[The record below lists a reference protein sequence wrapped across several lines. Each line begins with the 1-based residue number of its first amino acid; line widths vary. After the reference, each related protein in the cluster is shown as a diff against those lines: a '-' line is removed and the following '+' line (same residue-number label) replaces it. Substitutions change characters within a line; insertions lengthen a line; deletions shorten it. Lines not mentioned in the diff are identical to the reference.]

1 MSILR
6 ILLRGLIHQADP
18 VAVLYVGAE
27 PLSISSVLTHVSAG
41 KTLGVFCTPSV
52 LVLQL
57 LEPSKGLLVP

>member
-6 ILLRGLIHQADP
+6 TLLRGLIHQADP
-18 VAVLYVGAE
+18 VAVLHVGVE

-41 KTLGVFCTPSV
+41 ETLGVFCTPFV

-57 LEPSKGLLVP
+57 LEPSKDLRVP